1 MIDGCCYTCTKYEVL
16 VLWCKLLPLL
26 PNGVIFFHR
35 VSHVFWLEA
44 AGDACAGS
52 ARAPDRWY
60 IQKIRDW
67 NNFVRYEPVR
77 LFTVHTTFIG

>member
-1 MIDGCCYTCTKYEVL
+1 MIGGCCYTCTKYEVL

-44 AGDACAGS
+44 AGDACARS
-52 ARAPDRWY
+52 ARAPVRWY
-60 IQKIRDW
+60 FQKIPRTL
-67 NNFVRYEPVR
+67 YEIGTTTRVKFK
-77 LFTVHTTFIG
+77 FTGITV